1 MDMKFYRTK
10 ESNII
15 NLGDEDGVGVEMI
28 FKDPVTGY
36 YRVAYK
42 SGHTYE
48 VPELDEED
56 IDRLMEY
63 NNYFIDD
70 KK

>member
-1 MDMKFYRTK
+1 MKFYRTK

-15 NLGDEDGVGVEMI
+15 NLEADKDGVGIEMI

-36 YRVAYK
+36 YRIAYV

-48 VPELDEED
+48 VPELDESD

-63 NNYFIDD
+63 NNYFID
-70 KK
+70 

>member
-1 MDMKFYRTK
+1 MKLYRTK
-10 ESNII
+10 ENNII
-15 NLGDEDGVGVEMI
+15 NLGDDQVGLEMI

-36 YRVAYK
+36 YRVAYT

-48 VPELDEED
+48 VPELDESD
-56 IDRLMEY
+56 IDRLMDY

-70 KK
+70 KS

>member
-1 MDMKFYRTK
+1 MKFYRTK
-10 ESNII
+10 ENNIVNI
-15 NLGDEDGVGVEMI
+15 GDEVGVEMI

-36 YRVAYK
+36 YRIAYK

-48 VPELDEED
+48 VPELDETD

-63 NNYFIDD
+63 NNYFID
-70 KK
+70 